1 MEEDKIPLVAVAG
14 PTASGKTALAVELAL
29 RLGGE
34 VISADSMQ
42 IYKGMDIATAKPTAA
57 EQKGVPHHLI
67 GFLEPTEEFS
77 VADYAVLA
85 HRTIREVHERGKLPI
100 LAGGT
105 GLYLDAVVNN
115 ISFAE
120 IETDSALRA
129 ELAGLAREQGTECL
143 LEELRA
149 VDPESAARLHPH
161 NLARIIRAVEVYRL
175 TGIPMSEHQRRSRLT
190 PRLYRTA
197 LLGLNFRDRQRLYD
211 RIDLRVDRMLEAGL
225 LEEARQ
231 VLAQDSLKTARQA
244 IGYKELI
251 PYFAGEETLA
261 EAVGRIKQESR
272 RYAKRQLT
280 WFRRNERIN
289 WIYID
294 DCQNMEEIVAKAVE
308 KVKVL

>member
-115 ISFAE
+115 ITFAE

>member
-1 MEEDKIPLVAVAG
+1 MEEKQIPLAVVAG

-42 IYKGMDIATAKPTAA
+42 IYKGMDIATAKPTA
-57 EQKGVPHHLI
+57 EEMRGVPHHLI
-67 GFLEPTEEFS
+67 GFLDPAEAFS
-77 VADYAVLA
+77 VADYAALA
-85 HRTIREVHERGKLPI
+85 HRTIRKVYERGRLPI

-105 GLYLDAVVNN
+105 GLYIDAVTDNL
-115 ISFAE
+115 SFAE
-120 IETDSALRA
+120 IETDGALRA
-129 ELAGLAREQGTECL
+129 ELKRLAEERGGKYL
-143 LEELRA
+143 LEELRE
-149 VDPESAARLHPH
+149 VDPESAARLHPN

-175 TGIPMSEHQRRSRLT
+175 TRIPMSEHQRRSRLT
-190 PRLYRTA
+190 PQIYRTVM
-197 LLGLNFRDRQRLYD
+197 LGLNFRDRQKLYD

-225 LEEARQ
+225 LEEAEQ

-251 PYFAGEETLA
+251 PYFAGEDSLS

-280 WFRRNERIN
+280 WFRRNERIS
-289 WIYID
+289 WIYSD
-294 DCQNMEEIVAKAVE
+294 ECQDMEEIVTKAVE

>member
-115 ISFAE
+115 ITFAE

-129 ELAGLAREQGTECL
+129 ELARLAREQGTECL

-190 PRLYRTA
+190 PQLYRTA

>member
-1 MEEDKIPLVAVAG
+1 MEEVKIPLVAVAG

-57 EQKGVPHHLI
+57 EMKGVPHHLI

-85 HRTIREVHERGKLPI
+85 HRTIRAVHERGKLPI

-120 IETDSALRA
+120 IETDGALRA
-129 ELAGLAREQGTECL
+129 ELIRLAEEQGAECL
-143 LEELRA
+143 LEELRT
-149 VDPESAARLHPH
+149 VDPESEARLHPH

-231 VLAQDSLKTARQA
+231 VLAPDRLKPARQA
-244 IGYKELI
+244 IGYKELA

>member
-29 RLGGE
+29 WLGGE

-42 IYKGMDIATAKPTAA
+42 IYKGMDIATAKPTAD

-190 PRLYRTA
+190 PQLYRTA

-244 IGYKELI
+244 IGYKELA